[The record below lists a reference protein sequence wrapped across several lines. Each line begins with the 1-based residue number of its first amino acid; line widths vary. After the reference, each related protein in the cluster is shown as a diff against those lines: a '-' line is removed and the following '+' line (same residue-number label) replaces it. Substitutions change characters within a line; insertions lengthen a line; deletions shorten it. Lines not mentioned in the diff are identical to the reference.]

1 MNDIT
6 FGSYVGNGIK
16 EIMKNMED
24 SYPPFGIWIP
34 VTDELPKEKGLYMV
48 SIDPRYLPPNDVLLV
63 DIWGWDGKNWR
74 IDSYD
79 NSASYDI
86 VDQNEYPVVAWMQ
99 TPKPYLIWDGEKCVK
114 PI

>member
-1 MNDIT
+1 MKGVINI
-6 FGSYVGNGIK
+6 SEYK
-16 EIMKNMED
+16 E
-24 SYPPFGIWIP
+24 WIP
-34 VTDELPKEKGLYMV
+34 VTEELPKEKGLYMV

-63 DIWGWDGKNWR
+63 DIWGWDGKNWL

-99 TPKPYLIWDGEKCVK
+99 TPKPYLVWDGEKCAK

>member
-1 MNDIT
+1 MKGVINI
-6 FGSYVGNGIK
+6 GEYK
-16 EIMKNMED
+16 E
-24 SYPPFGIWIP
+24 WIP
-34 VTDELPKEKGLYMV
+34 VTDGLPPTKGLYMV
-48 SIDPRYLPPNDVLLV
+48 SIDPRYLPPNDVLPV
-63 DIWGWDGKNWR
+63 DIWGWDGKNWL

-99 TPKPYLIWDGEKCVK
+99 VPKPYLVWDGEKCVK

>member
-1 MNDIT
+1 MKGVINI
-6 FGSYVGNGIK
+6 GEYK
-16 EIMKNMED
+16 E
-24 SYPPFGIWIP
+24 WIP
-34 VTDELPKEKGLYMV
+34 VTDRLPPTKGLYMV

-63 DIWGWDGKNWR
+63 DIWGWDGKNWL

-86 VDQNEYPVVAWMQ
+86 VDQNEYPVVAWMKV
-99 TPKPYLIWDGEKCVK
+99 PKPYLVWSNIDQMCVR

>member
-1 MNDIT
+1 MKGVIYI
-6 FGSYVGNGIK
+6 GEYK
-16 EIMKNMED
+16 E
-24 SYPPFGIWIP
+24 WIP

-63 DIWGWDGKNWR
+63 DIWGWDGKNWL

-79 NSASYDI
+79 NSTSYDI
-86 VDQNEYPVVAWMQ
+86 VDQNEYPVIAWMT
-99 TPKPYLIWDGEKCVK
+99 TPKPYLIWDGEKYVK